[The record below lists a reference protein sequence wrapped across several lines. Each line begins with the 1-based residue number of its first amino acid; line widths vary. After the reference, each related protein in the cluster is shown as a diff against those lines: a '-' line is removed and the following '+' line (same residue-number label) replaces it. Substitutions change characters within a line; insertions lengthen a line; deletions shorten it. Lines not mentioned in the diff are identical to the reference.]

1 MGVNNLVSQS
11 LQCVSCRSVAAQGG
25 DSVSLVLSSFLLS
38 SSFKFCVNER
48 SEREKKKTRERK
60 RGVCEVP
67 LNKDKRIPRKYD
79 CLSSSNVLIVTFP
92 PTHLEKFNV
101 GRKTRRKRKEETISG
116 FTYLER
122 DYTTKLIPGFA

>member
-1 MGVNNLVSQS
+1 M
-11 LQCVSCRSVAAQGG
+11 
-25 DSVSLVLSSFLLS
+25 SLVLSSFLLS

-48 SEREKKKTRERK
+48 SEKEKKKRGREREEFAK
-60 RGVCEVP
+60 Y
-67 LNKDKRIPRKYD
+67 LSIKIKDKRILRKYD